1 MESNSLKIALSKYL
15 VKMSDT
21 CRSPPNR
28 ITLHREVITRDNID
42 RVAQSRRCYKLQ
54 GGITESSRQLR
65 AENDNQLCNSQ
76 LRGTGEVFHLPWR
89 QSSPHSPQSFSALA
103 LVLRAEYASDA
114 RSNRCRESQNRLA
127 DIGLHGN
134 TYLLPKARLD
144 TARIINR
151 ATRRIM
157 RVHR

>member
-1 MESNSLKIALSKYL
+1 MPPYHRLAKAEGSGFTCAVRRTAVTIPPSATESSTTCFAQIAKSVSAHSSTTAANMVSNSLKMALSNYL

-76 LRGTGEVFHLPWR
+76 LRGTGEVFHLLP
-89 QSSPHSPQSFSALA
+89 SVKTPH
-103 LVLRAEYASDA
+103 R
-114 RSNRCRESQNRLA
+114 
-127 DIGLHGN
+127 
-134 TYLLPKARLD
+134 
-144 TARIINR
+144 ARIVL
-151 ATRRIM
+151 TTSPPK
-157 RVHR
+157 